1 MLMPASAMPRSRSC
15 SFHAKRTY
23 ARTTFRPQ
31 GGARART
38 ALARV
43 VHSVFPGV
51 PGLSAGPP
59 CHHAAKTG
67 ANISYRL
74 MSAVVRRARFPAS
87 LHPVITV
94 GALITFLLL
103 SGVAVTALGALLTA
117 LLAVYILLVQVF
129 GVSIELHPMGAR

>member
-43 VHSVFPGV
+43 VHSVFRGV

-74 MSAVVRRARFPAS
+74 MSAVVRRARSATWLRLARIVAP
-87 LHPVITV
+87 PVRMRPGFRTSV
-94 GALITFLLL
+94 MGRYDTF
-103 SGVAVTALGALLTA
+103 SIVYRSRKAPPVVAHVSPLG
-117 LLAVYILLVQVF
+117 Q
-129 GVSIELHPMGAR
+129 

>member
-1 MLMPASAMPRSRSC
+1 MPASAMPRSRSC

-74 MSAVVRRARFPAS
+74 MSAVVRRARSATWLRLARIVAPPVGMRPGFRTSVMGRYDTFSIVYRCRKAS
-87 LHPVITV
+87 PV
-94 GALITFLLL
+94 
-103 SGVAVTALGALLTA
+103 VAHVSPLG
-117 LLAVYILLVQVF
+117 Q
-129 GVSIELHPMGAR
+129 